1 MRLETVFGIQTKS
14 SMVITGFFSY
24 GSFERRHQLSPLR
37 ISFCIPMTIS
47 SLIFPATGCTSPEN
61 VAVEERRGWRRG
73 RAHVLVDQQLHI
85 VWWMCWVSSHPS
97 DLDKMNMIARVLVFF
112 VRETP
117 WVTNLPF
124 LSFLP
129 SVIFES
135 CSIKHDPSRFIR
147 ASGHVFQKCSNLL
160 LKLCSFNKIVIARPC
175 LEEVIHTFIEIT
187 M

>member
-24 GSFERRHQLSPLR
+24 GSFERRH
-37 ISFCIPMTIS
+37 
-47 SLIFPATGCTSPEN
+47 
-61 VAVEERRGWRRG
+61 RRGWRRG
-73 RAHVLVDQQLHI
+73 RAHVLVNQQLHI

-97 DLDKMNMIARVLVFF
+97 DLDKMNMIAQSSCNF

-135 CSIKHDPSRFIR
+135 CSIKHDSSRFIR

-175 LEEVIHTFIEIT
+175 LEKVIHTFIEIT